1 MENAIMLQNVSL
13 EKLETLIARVV
24 KMQLEEFYESQ
35 PTNAKEVLLTREEA
49 CTFLK
54 INKTSLWKWTKN
66 GKLKAYGLGN
76 RVYYKRAELLESVK
90 KIN

>member
-13 EKLETLIARVV
+13 EQLENLIARVV
-24 KMQLEEFYESQ
+24 KIQLEEIYESQ

-49 CTFLK
+49 CAFLK
-54 INKTSLWKWTKN
+54 INKTSLWKRTKD

-90 KIN
+90 RIN